1 MVRATER
8 RPVVVTVVGAR
19 PQFVKAA
26 PLSRALRRRVREVLV
41 HTGQHYDHEMSQAF
55 FDQLGLPAPDRHLG
69 IGSGSHGRMTGRMLE
84 ALEAVMLEGR
94 PDMVVVYGDTNS
106 TLAGALAAAKLHI
119 PVAHVEAGLRSFNR
133 RMPEELNRIATDH
146 LSEILFAPTRTAIEN
161 LTAEGLQSRALLTGD
176 VMYDAVSY
184 YAKVASTRSR
194 IIRDL
199 ELATGEYGIATIHR
213 AENTTPDELG
223 TLLRAI
229 NDAASRFGRIIFPMH
244 PRTSSVLQ
252 SDLRN
257 WRPAA
262 NLVVTGPLSYLD
274 MLALIQG
281 ASWVLTDSGGLQKEA
296 FFLS

>member
-1 MVRATER
+1 
-8 RPVVVTVVGAR
+8 
-19 PQFVKAA
+19 
-26 PLSRALRRRVREVLV
+26 LS
-41 HTGQHYDHEMSQAF
+41 D
-55 FDQLGLPAPDRHLG
+55 
-69 IGSGSHGRMTGRMLE
+69 
-84 ALEAVMLEGR
+84 
-94 PDMVVVYGDTNS
+94 
-106 TLAGALAAAKLHI
+106 
-119 PVAHVEAGLRSFNR
+119 
-133 RMPEELNRIATDH
+133 
-146 LSEILFAPTRTAIEN
+146 ILFAPTRTAIEN
-161 LTAEGLQSRALLTGD
+161 LTTEGLQSRALLTGD
-176 VMYDAVSY
+176 VMYDAVLY
-184 YAKVASTRSR
+184 HAKAASARSR

-223 TLLRAI
+223 TLLQAI

-296 FFLS
+296 FFLNCPCVTLRNETEWVETLQHDANCIAGSDGAQLAERLTELMRRPHRSFNSVPRSSDGPFGTGHAAEQVVEAVCGLYEARQ